1 MIVKIIPPPLLPESE
16 FVFIETLFQSN
27 VRPVVRL
34 NYAFL
39 VYGAL
44 ERWKAMSPPEWC
56 QVTQTRAVHKKRY
69 SLDFKIQDMQASRTD
84 HIVQVHVALAQSQI
98 LRPVGMGRHHDRQI
112 LMRLAWMIVTHQFK
126 YCKEIF
132 LNLLRYSTLQYSNH
146 RLLIRLYVR

>member
-1 MIVKIIPPPLLPESE
+1 MLAWFFITISFPDTPGKYLRHLHYLHLVNLSVNLGSFGGDIWLVVEIIPPPLLPESE

-34 NYAFL
+34 NHAFL

-56 QVTQTRAVHKKRY
+56 QVTQTRAVHRKRY
-69 SLDFKIQDMQASRTD
+69 SLDLKIQDMQASRTD

-98 LRPVGMGRHHDRQI
+98 LRPVGMGRHP
-112 LMRLAWMIVTHQFK
+112 
-126 YCKEIF
+126 
-132 LNLLRYSTLQYSNH
+132 
-146 RLLIRLYVR
+146 